1 MPVWGAS
8 FPCCLPF
15 LLAIGIIL
23 PLLLQSSLIPDER
36 GFIKTSYL
44 GVGVPRFL
52 SLYIFRLWV
61 FISVPSISGRNFS
74 DDFFL
79 FKALLYVIYLHLC
92 LLDFIFIYVYM
103 LLYVI
108 SVWVTMKAIG
118 RCWIPWNWSYG
129 HEIPYVDAGI

>member
-1 MPVWGAS
+1 VTCWH
-8 FPCCLPF
+8 
-15 LLAIGIIL
+15 
-23 PLLLQSSLIPDER
+23 
-36 GFIKTSYL
+36 
-44 GVGVPRFL
+44 
-52 SLYIFRLWV
+52 
-61 FISVPSISGRNFS
+61 SISSVVFPLGSEIDQTCLGLSESPEVFFQMKN
-74 DDFFL
+74 DFFL